1 MRGWRHRRAFAYS
14 DSCGCLMV
22 ERRPRSCVGQ
32 LLQEIHFKK
41 RLSLQ
46 QASAVCSAHA
56 AVKAECAAGIGLKS
70 PFVHALTGQ
79 KLPSPRPTL
88 GVLAAKGQGR
98 TGLKALGGVQAAGW
112 WCERHAAHPVSNY

>member
-1 MRGWRHRRAFAYS
+1 MRGRRHRRAFAYS
-14 DSCGCLMV
+14 DSFGCLMV

-32 LLQEIHFKK
+32 LLQEINFKK

-46 QASAVCSAHA
+46 PAVCSAHA

-112 WCERHAAHPVSNY
+112 WCERHAAHPVSID

>member
-32 LLQEIHFKK
+32 LLQEINFKK

-46 QASAVCSAHA
+46 QACSVQRARGGEGRVRCWDWIEVTVRSCINGSGIAVTA
-56 AVKAECAAGIGLKS
+56 ADAGYARGEGAG
-70 PFVHALTGQ
+70 PN
-79 KLPSPRPTL
+79 RPE
-88 GVLAAKGQGR
+88 G
-98 TGLKALGGVQAAGW
+98 AGW
-112 WCERHAAHPVSNY
+112 RAGCRVVVVV